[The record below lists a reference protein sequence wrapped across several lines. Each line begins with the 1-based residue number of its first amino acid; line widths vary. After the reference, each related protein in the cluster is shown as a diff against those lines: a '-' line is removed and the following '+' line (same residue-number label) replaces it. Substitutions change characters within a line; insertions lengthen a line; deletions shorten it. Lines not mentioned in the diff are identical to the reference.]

1 MFNKYLPSI
10 SFHVNIF
17 FFVTFDHIATLF
29 PEYHTVFWNFLTRIL
44 FLDVTVQWRKVFRG
58 SLYSRLKGCARSSH
72 AYGE

>member
-17 FFVTFDHIATLF
+17 FFVTFDHIATLLQNITRKF
-29 PEYHTVFWNFLTRIL
+29 PYTNFIFGRNCTMEEGFSRM
-44 FLDVTVQWRKVFRG
+44 
-58 SLYSRLKGCARSSH
+58 YSRLKGCACSSH